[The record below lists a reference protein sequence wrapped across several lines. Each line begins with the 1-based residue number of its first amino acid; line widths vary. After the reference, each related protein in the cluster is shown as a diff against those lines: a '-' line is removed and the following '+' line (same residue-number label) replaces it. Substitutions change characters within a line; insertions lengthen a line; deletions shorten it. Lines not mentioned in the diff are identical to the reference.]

1 MGLGMGAGLLII
13 APGAVAL
20 VGSDPGLRD
29 PAVGIIG
36 GTNMITMHLS
46 RMLGGDI
53 LFGLMSAVAFSTI
66 LAVVAGLTI
75 SISSATSHDLVLG
88 LRKGRTMGEK
98 AEIRPFRAAA
108 IITSAAGILL
118 AILFQKENITFLIVM
133 GQTVAASTTFPLLF
147 LAIYW
152 KGLTAAG
159 AIAAGLFGL
168 VTRVGGIVMGPAF
181 WVKALGNEIDRKGTR
196 LNSSH

>member
-1 MGLGMGAGLLII
+1 MLFFFFFKQKTAYEMRI
-13 APGAVAL
+13 
-20 VGSDPGLRD
+20 SDWSSDVCSSDLPGLRD
-29 PAVGIIG
+29 PAGGIIG

-88 LRKGRTMGEK
+88 LRKGRPMGEK
-98 AEIRPFRAAA
+98 AEIRLFRAAA

-147 LAIYW
+147 LARSEEHTSELQSLMRISYAVFCL
-152 KGLTAAG
+152 KKNK
-159 AIAAGLFGL
+159 I
-168 VTRVGGIVMGPAF
+168 IH
-181 WVKALGNEIDRKGTR
+181 K
-196 LNSSH
+196 